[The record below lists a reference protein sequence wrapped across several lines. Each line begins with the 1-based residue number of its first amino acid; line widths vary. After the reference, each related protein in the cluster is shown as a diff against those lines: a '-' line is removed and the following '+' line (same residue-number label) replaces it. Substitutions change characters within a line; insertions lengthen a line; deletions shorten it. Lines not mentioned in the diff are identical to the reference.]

1 VVTPKNQAKPQII
14 KNRQER
20 TPRRFFDVRH
30 LCSDMSITLDSS
42 ILDTRGGVY
51 SFWSTIQVKIH
62 VTQSIFGA
70 NLILDFKLMSQEMS
84 MTP

>member
-1 VVTPKNQAKPQII
+1 
-14 KNRQER
+14 
-20 TPRRFFDVRH
+20 
-30 LCSDMSITLDSS
+30 LDSS
-42 ILDTRGGVY
+42 ILDTRRGVY

-62 VTQSIFGA
+62 VTLSIFGA